1 MSPRTYASEIKDLR
15 GLEMAAALQIISASG
30 GFMEK
35 LVYEFRPYL
44 FLAAGLIAIVAHVDH
59 LMLLSGFLLVAMS
72 AIIIQNRRKHRA
84 WLAS

>member
-1 MSPRTYASEIKDLR
+1 
-15 GLEMAAALQIISASG
+15 
-30 GFMEK
+30 MEK